1 MAPNSGSPTNLRS
14 ISVFSP
20 ESLGGGT
27 VRMVTVV
34 EDPDGAFQRAIAA
47 GAKVVTPMG
56 DQYGWHLGR
65 LVDPFGHHW
74 EIGKPLSES

>member
-1 MAPNSGSPTNLRS
+1 
-14 ISVFSP
+14 
-20 ESLGGGT
+20 
-27 VRMVTVV
+27 MVTVV

-65 LVDPFGHHW
+65 LVDPFRHHW